1 MDVVTSQR
9 WMLGSLNFICGCFYI
24 TPLKPLFLPG
34 IPWSLL
40 LDINGT
46 FLHHTRGWTFLLDT
60 MVVVTGLL
68 SFLINENTLG
78 KKVSKIIIIFIQVCQ
93 VEDRGRIPHHA
104 PEFDQKS
111 ERSQNPDSTCSRY
124 GKLNRPHP
132 Q

>member
-60 MVVVTGLL
+60 MVVVTGLF
-68 SFLINENTLG
+68 SNSVNEMYFYSKQGTTKCNTY
-78 KKVSKIIIIFIQVCQ
+78 KQ
-93 VEDRGRIPHHA
+93 
-104 PEFDQKS
+104 
-111 ERSQNPDSTCSRY
+111 SQT
-124 GKLNRPHP
+124 
-132 Q
+132 